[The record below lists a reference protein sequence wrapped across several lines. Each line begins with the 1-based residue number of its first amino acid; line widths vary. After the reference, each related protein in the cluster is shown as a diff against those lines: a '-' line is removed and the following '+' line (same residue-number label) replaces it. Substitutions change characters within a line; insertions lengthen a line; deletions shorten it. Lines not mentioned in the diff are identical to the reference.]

1 MIKKLYDVMWDG
13 AKSSGPTKVTDNRM
27 SKEMLIDI
35 MMKKYGITNSD
46 LDDISIVRSKIR
58 DINIDEILKDK

>member
-1 MIKKLYDVMWDG
+1 MIKRLYDVMWDG
-13 AKSSGPTKVTDNRM
+13 AMSSGPTKAIDHWK

-58 DINIDEILKDK
+58 DINIDEILKEK